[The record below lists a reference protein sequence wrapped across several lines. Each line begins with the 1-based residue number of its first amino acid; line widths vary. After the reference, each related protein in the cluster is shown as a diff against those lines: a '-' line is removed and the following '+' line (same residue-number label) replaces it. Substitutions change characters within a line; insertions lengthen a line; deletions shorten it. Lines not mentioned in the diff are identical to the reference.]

1 MKANQHLGHE
11 KTTQAG
17 VPDGFRSMPADVETI
32 APSGVQPVGHGHDTK
47 PAEGLT
53 PKKKILIVDDDR
65 RNVKLLAAR
74 LPMNNFESIFAYEGN
89 SAIKA
94 AQTESPD
101 LILLDVLMPEMDG
114 YEVTR
119 KLKNNPNTR
128 DIPIILVT
136 SLNGPEEK
144 TKGLKAGADEFLS
157 KPIHYAEL
165 LTRVRS
171 LLRLKDYQ
179 ERKPQTAMFQESLME
194 SIIPAEMT
202 AKEEAVSSILLI
214 EIDEKDGRLIQDC
227 LNGQKC
233 KINWV
238 RDWKEAISLL
248 SQEKKDLMILSLP
261 LPGAEGLKFCKRLKG
276 MENTKSM
283 KIMVL
288 AGPKDCSNSVSC
300 EDFGID
306 DFMIKPVDTE
316 EFRTRL
322 KLLLTMKSEAD
333 RLMGR
338 PQTSVRESIMDRQ
351 SGLYDRSYFSYQ
363 LDLEIKRSLRRKYCL
378 TLIMIQVG
386 LSEMDGGK
394 YGSLTMGEIMKQY
407 GKLLKGCILDE
418 DLATYF
424 RENQFAI
431 ALPYLER
438 DNAENIAKRI
448 HRAIINHNV
457 FTQESP
463 HSHAVTASFGIAFCP
478 YDACTAEQLIRKADA
493 ALGRA
498 KREGKDGICKWEEN
512 HTAEK

>member
-11 KTTQAG
+11 KTTQTE
-17 VPDGFRSMPADVETI
+17 VPDDFRSMPVGVETI
-32 APSGVQPVGHGHDTK
+32 APSGIRPVGHAHDAGPTE
-47 PAEGLT
+47 ALT
-53 PKKKILIVDDDR
+53 RKKKILIVDDDR

-74 LPMNNFESIFAYEGN
+74 LPMNNFESIFAYEGK

-119 KLKNNPNTR
+119 RLKNNPDTR
-128 DIPIILVT
+128 DIPVILVT

-171 LLRLKDYQ
+171 LIRLKDYQ
-179 ERKPQTAMFQESLME
+179 ERKPQTAMFQESSME

-202 AKEEAVSSILLI
+202 AKEETVPSILLI
-214 EIDEKDGRLIQDC
+214 EADEKDGRLIQDC

-233 KINWV
+233 KTNWV
-238 RDWKEAISLL
+238 RGWKEAISLL
-248 SQEKKDLMILSLP
+248 SQVKKDLMILSLP
-261 LPGAEGLKFCKRLKG
+261 LPGAEGWEFCKRLKG
-276 MENTKSM
+276 LETTKSM

-288 AGPKDCSNSVSC
+288 AGRRDPDNSVTSK
-300 EDFGID
+300 DFGVD

-322 KLLLTMKSEAD
+322 KVLLKMKPEAD
-333 RLMGR
+333 RLIGR
-338 PQTSVRESIMDRQ
+338 PQTSVCESIIDRW

-363 LDLEIKRSLRRKYCL
+363 LDLETKRSLRRKYCL
-378 TLIMIQVG
+378 TLIMIHVG
-386 LSEMDGGK
+386 LCAMDDGK
-394 YGSLTMGEIMKQY
+394 YGRLTMGEIMKQY
-407 GKLLKGCILDE
+407 GKLVKGCILDE

-424 RENQFAI
+424 RDGVFTL

-438 DNAENIAKRI
+438 DSAVNIAKRI
-448 HRAIINHNV
+448 QKAIISQNV
-457 FTQESP
+457 FAQES
-463 HSHAVTASFGIAFCP
+463 ASFTCS
-478 YDACTAEQLIRKADA
+478 DRKFWHRF
-493 ALGRA
+493 LS
-498 KREGKDGICKWEEN
+498 I
-512 HTAEK
+512 